1 MYQPDD
7 VPSRT
12 DLKHTPQ
19 HE

>member
-12 DLKHTPQ
+12 DLKHTQ
-19 HE
+19 TQQ